1 MEQEGIAIIGMG
13 CRFPGA
19 LNNAEDFWK
28 FLLEGGDAVVEIPP
42 DRWNTERFYDRE
54 AGLPG
59 KSMAK
64 RGGFI
69 EAIDQFDPQFFGIA
83 PREAPYIDPQQRLL
97 LETAWEALE
106 DAGVVLNP
114 RGGTDVGVFA
124 GISHTD
130 YQQIQG
136 GAADRSRI
144 SQHSPTG
151 HAHSIA
157 ANRISYCLNLTGP
170 SIAMDTAC
178 SSALTAVHVAVDHLR
193 AGRCGMA
200 LAGGVTVMI
209 TPDGFIGFS
218 QAGMLSPDGRCRAF
232 DADANGFVRGEG
244 AGMVLLK
251 PLSRALADG
260 DKIYA
265 VIRATSANQDGH
277 TNGIMLPGEEAQAR
291 LVREACREAGIDP
304 LAVGYVEAHGTG
316 TAVGDPIEAHA
327 LSEALCAERPEN
339 APLLIGSVKTNLGHL
354 ETAAGVAGLMKAA
367 LVVQRGQIPP
377 NLHFEKPSPHIDF
390 AARRLRVPVQVE
402 SYPQKN
408 GGPRLAAVNSFG
420 FGGANAHAIVA
431 EPPPRAAACE
441 VTPSSD
447 RAWPVVLS
455 ARSEESLRA
464 AAGRLADWLEAKTS
478 ANGTSS
484 LLADLAYTLG
494 ARRNHH
500 AFRLTGTAAD
510 APSLIASLRAFA
522 ETGESPLLKTSFT
535 PLAERAPRIG
545 FVMSG
550 QGPQWWGMG
559 RELMRTEPVFRR
571 AMEEC
576 AAAIDR
582 HANFSLLE
590 ELAKGEQDTRLGET
604 EVGQPAIFAIQVALA
619 ALWKSWGVQPDLITG
634 HSVGEIA
641 AAHVAG
647 ILTLEQAAEIIT
659 YRAQVMQN
667 CARDTGAMLAVGMT
681 PPEAEEL
688 IARHDP
694 GLSIAAFNGPR
705 SLTIAGLRSSLERV
719 AAELESREIFN
730 RFVRVA
736 HPFHHAMMQP
746 AADALAE
753 RLADLRPADGDVP
766 FFSTVTG
773 ALCPGAD
780 CTGDYWARGIRQP
793 VQFVSA
799 VGAMAEAGVDVWLE
813 ISAHPALAISLQEC
827 QAAAGRKAPVIS
839 SLRRE
844 REQDSAMEAVTDLHR
859 AGVTVDFSSISPSRR
874 LLTLPAYSWNK
885 ARWWHESPDMRES
898 RLAPGGRGLLET
910 RLPRAI
916 PTWVT
921 YLDERHMMYL
931 RDHRVDNRIVFPGAG
946 FIEMAL
952 EAGTQ
957 LFEGRAFVLEEFE
970 IRKPLI
976 IPENAEAI
984 ALELSYDPRE
994 RSLSIQSRP
1003 DNSATW
1009 SVHAVGSLRAERVE
1023 SAFEAARWTDPAA
1036 DLDPVD
1042 VEENYEHK
1050 RSRGLPY
1057 GPEFRSAR
1065 RMFARDGR
1073 SAGEVSLAEKAA
1085 ARVAEYALHPV
1096 ILDGSL
1102 HVFSAAART
1111 IEARGVK
1118 LKLPVRFSRILFLRP
1133 PGASVLTRTEVLR
1146 CNDEMT
1152 EGRIEIFDRDGR
1164 PCVLVDGFRAV
1175 ALSSARRAGSSTGE
1189 GRDLVYHVDW
1199 ERQPVDAEAV
1209 AVVTPV
1215 PLPELH
1221 AAAMEALQSIL
1232 SLRGKERLEMVMQ
1245 EEDEVAAAQIAAALR
1260 CMGITGG
1267 TIFSADSLG
1276 VVPPMRQIF
1285 GRFTANLAGR
1295 GMLASAGDD
1304 GWRAGPALEAAAD
1317 AAADK
1322 LRDFVLR
1329 YPGHVQEIS
1338 LCAATCGDLPA
1349 ILRGEKDAVQVLFA
1363 GAGTD
1368 WLEQFYGDGLFSG
1381 HWMAAIAAAVQRA
1394 ADQLPEGR
1402 ALRILE
1408 VGAGTGGLAAHILP
1422 LLERGTHRYVFTD
1435 ASTAFFPAA
1444 QQKLAAYPEVEYKV
1458 FDLDRDAEA
1467 QGLFPETFDFIVGT
1481 NVLHAAADLRACLGQ
1496 LHRLLAPGGTLAFMD
1511 VASPRLWTE
1520 TVFGVTSGWWN
1531 FTDRELR
1538 SEHPLLPRARWEEL
1552 LREVGFAETGSLP
1565 GLRVPGGEEGQMG
1578 VMARKAFVPSVVA
1591 SSSARPVVDD
1601 RWVVFADGSGLG
1613 DDLATRLRVAGARC
1627 TIVRR
1632 GDGFFATPDEI
1643 TLRAENEEDWSHLA
1657 ALWKDGDAPQRVVF
1671 LWPLDH
1677 RESVATFQ
1685 ATTELLHLSHA
1696 LDVLPPGGSVRVDV
1710 VTRGAQA
1717 VGRDT
1722 APLVPVQGACLG
1734 LFRVMLAEHPNLGF
1748 RGIDLPAGVEPGSE
1762 DMLWSELLRLDV
1774 EREVALRGEARYA
1787 QRIAR
1792 GLENPARPWAVDQ
1805 PVRLESRERG
1815 VIDSLRFVPF
1825 ALPTCG
1831 PGEVLIRVHA
1841 AGLNF
1846 RDVLKALGLYPA
1858 ETADAHMYGDEVG
1871 GEVVTVGEG
1880 VTHVKPGDKVFGLAV
1895 FGLATHTL
1903 ARGADVLALPPGIT
1917 FEEAATLP
1925 VVFMTAWHALKNVAR
1940 LRAGD
1945 KVLVHAGAG
1954 GVGMASIQIAKY
1966 FGAEIIAS
1974 AGSPAKRAF
1983 LSTLGVE
1990 HVIDSRRGDFAE
2002 RVMEL
2007 TGGRGVDV
2015 VVNALAGEAIP
2026 MGLSCLAEFGRF
2038 IEIGKRDIYQNSK
2051 LPMWHL
2057 RKNAS
2062 FHVVAMDAVFAGDEA
2077 LTREL
2082 LAEVTALVAEGKLGP
2097 LPYRSFPANR
2107 ADAAFRLMAAGKH
2120 TGKVLLNLASP
2131 FVPAA
2136 GEPLRVPFAVD
2147 PEATYLVTG
2156 GFGGFGKVLAR
2167 WLADRGARHLVL
2179 SGRSGAVAPG
2189 AEEFIAELSAA
2200 GTSITAVAADAGSEE
2215 GVEAMFR
2222 AIESTGRP
2230 LKGIFHL
2237 AMVIDDALLASLTPE
2252 RMRTVLAPK
2261 ALGAWLLHEHS
2272 LNCPLDA
2279 FVMFSSASSVFGNPA
2294 QGNYAAANA
2303 FLDALAHHRRALGR
2317 PALAVNWGVLGGE
2330 GYVARNEK
2338 VAEYLSRQGTES
2350 LAPSE
2355 VIALLETFLDSAATQ
2370 MLALRVDWSK
2380 WRQSFRGLQDNPL
2393 LERVFAA
2400 GLEAEETPGKT
2411 SDWRGRIE
2419 AAAPADRE
2427 AVVVQALQEIIGSV
2441 LRVNPESLRPDQP
2454 LTDLGLDSLMGVEI
2468 ENLIESSIG
2477 VTLPPASLMRARTI
2491 GQIAALLNEHLGG
2504 AKAAAAPAAA
2514 SALEVE
2520 ELSAEEINFEELA
2533 DEDLERLVAGDVKES
2548 DHVRGGVA
2556 AG

>member
-1 MEQEGIAIIGMG
+1 MKKEDVAIIGMG
-13 CRFPGA
+13 CRFPGG
-19 LNNAEDFWK
+19 LDNPEDFWN
-28 FLLEGGDAVVEIPP
+28 FLVEGREAVSEIPA
-42 DRWNTERFYDRE
+42 DRWNIDRFYDAE
-54 AGLPG
+54 PGLPG
-59 KSMAK
+59 KSIAK

-69 EAIDQFDPQFFGIA
+69 GGIDQFDPQFFGIS

-97 LETAWEALE
+97 LETAWEAIE
-106 DAGVVLNP
+106 DAGVILDPQN
-114 RGGTDVGVFA
+114 GTDIGVFA

-136 GAADRSRI
+136 GTGDRTRI

-178 SSALTAVHVAVDHLR
+178 SSALTAVHVAVAHLR
-193 AGRCGMA
+193 SGRCSVA

-209 TPDGFIGFS
+209 SPDGFIGFS

-232 DADANGFVRGEG
+232 DAGANGFVRGEG

-251 PLSRALADG
+251 TLDRALADG

-291 LVREACREAGIDP
+291 LVREACREAGVDP
-304 LAVGYVEAHGTG
+304 SAVGYVEAHGTG

-327 LSEALCAERPEN
+327 LSEALCADRSAD

-354 ETAAGVAGLMKAA
+354 ETAAGIAGLMKAA
-367 LVVQRGQIPP
+367 FVVQRGEIPP

-390 AARRLRVPVQVE
+390 AERKLRVPVQVE
-402 SYPQKN
+402 PYPQHN

-431 EPPPRAAACE
+431 EAPLRTAKGE
-441 VTPSSD
+441 VTVEPD
-447 RAWPVVLS
+447 RAWPLVFS

-464 AAGRLADWLEAKTS
+464 CAKNLAGWLETKHA
-478 ANGTSS
+478 ANGTST

-500 AFRLTGTAAD
+500 PYRLTAAAAD
-510 APSLIASLRAFA
+510 VPALVAELRAFA
-522 ETGESPLLKTSFT
+522 ETGASNILQTSFT
-535 PLAERAPRIG
+535 PLPEKATRIG

-571 AMEEC
+571 AMESC
-576 AAAIDR
+576 AEAIDR
-582 HANFSLLE
+582 HANFRLLE
-590 ELAKGEQDTRLGET
+590 ELAKGEDETRLGET
-604 EVGQPAIFAIQVALA
+604 EVGQPSIFAMQVALA
-619 ALWKSWGVQPDLITG
+619 ALWQSWGVRPDLITG

-647 ILTLEQAAEIIT
+647 ILTLEQAAAIIT
-659 YRAQVMQN
+659 YRAQVMQG
-667 CARDTGAMLAVGMT
+667 CARDTGAMLAVGLT
-681 PPEAEEL
+681 APEAEEL
-688 IARHDP
+688 IAEHDP
-694 GLSIAAFNGPR
+694 TLSIAAFNGPR
-705 SLTIAGLRSSLERV
+705 SLTIAGLRSSLEKV

-746 AADALAE
+746 AADALE
-753 RLADLRPADGDVP
+753 KHLEGLRPADGHVP

-773 ALCPGAD
+773 EACPGAD
-780 CTGDYWARGIRQP
+780 CTASYWARGIRRP

-799 VGAMAEAGVDVWLE
+799 IGAMAEAAVDVWLE
-813 ISAHPALAISLQEC
+813 ISAHPALAISIQEC
-827 QAAAGRKAPVIS
+827 LAAAGAKAPVVS

-844 REQDSAMEAVTDLHR
+844 REQESAMEAINALHR
-859 AGVTVDFSSISPSRR
+859 AAVDVDFAAISPSHR
-874 LLTLPAYSWNK
+874 LLSLPAYPWNK
-885 ARWWHESPDMRES
+885 ARWWHEAPEMRES
-898 RLAPGGRGLLET
+898 RLAPGGQGLLET

-921 YLDERHMMYL
+921 HLDERHMAYL
-931 RDHRVDNRIVFPGAG
+931 RDHRVDKRIVFPAAG

-957 LFEGRAFVLEEFE
+957 IFEGRPFVLEDFE
-970 IRKPLI
+970 IHKPLI
-976 IPENAEAI
+976 IAENSEATM
-984 ALELSYDPRE
+984 LEVSYDPRE
-994 RSLSIQSRP
+994 RSISIQSRP
-1003 DNSATW
+1003 ENTTTW
-1009 SVHAVGSLRAERVE
+1009 STHAVGSLRAERVE
-1023 SAFEAARWTDPAA
+1023 SDFESTQWTSPEDEF
-1036 DLDPVD
+1036 DEID

-1050 RSRGLPY
+1050 RACGLPY

-1073 SAGEVSLAEKAA
+1073 SAGEVSLSEKAA
-1085 ARVAEYALHPV
+1085 QRAASYALHPV
-1096 ILDGSL
+1096 LLDGSL

-1111 IEARGVK
+1111 VEARGVK
-1118 LKLPVRFSRILFLRP
+1118 LKLPVRFSRILFLRS
-1133 PGASVLTRTEVLR
+1133 PGAAALTRTQVLH
-1146 CNDEMT
+1146 CNEEIT
-1152 EGRIEIFDRDGR
+1152 EGRIEIFDREGR

-1175 ALSSARRAGSSTGE
+1175 ALNSARRAGSSTGD

-1199 ERQPVDAEAV
+1199 QRQPTAEGGWTKSEPA
-1209 AVVTPV
+1209 
-1215 PLPELH
+1215 PLAELH
-1221 AAAMEALQSIL
+1221 EAAGNALEALL
-1232 SLRGKERLEMVMQ
+1232 ALRGKERLQDAMA
-1245 EEDEVAAAQIAAALR
+1245 EEDDVAAALIASGLR
-1260 CMGITGG
+1260 RMGVVEDNV
-1267 TIFSADSLG
+1267 FSADSLG
-1276 VVPPMRQIF
+1276 IAEPMREIF
-1285 GRFTANLAGR
+1285 GRFTANLTAR
-1295 GMLASAGDD
+1295 GLLSREEA
-1304 GWRAGPALEAAAD
+1304 GWRTTSLFGQWAD
-1317 AAADK
+1317 AVPQM

-1329 YPGHVQEIS
+1329 HPGHIQEIS
-1338 LCAATCGDLPA
+1338 LCASNGEELPA

-1363 GAGTD
+1363 GAGTE
-1368 WLEQFYGDGLFSG
+1368 WLEQFYGDGLLSG
-1381 HWMAAIAAAVQRA
+1381 HWMAAIAAAVEQA
-1394 ADQLPEGR
+1394 AARLPEGR

-1408 VGAGTGGLAAHILP
+1408 VGAGTGGLASHILP
-1422 LLERGTHRYVFTD
+1422 LLPRGTHRYVFTD

-1467 QGLFPETFDFIVGT
+1467 QGLFAGNFDFIVGT

-1496 LHRLLAPGGTLAFMD
+1496 LHNLLAPGGTLAFMD
-1511 VASPRLWTE
+1511 VAAPRIWTE
-1520 TVFGVTSGWWN
+1520 SVFGVTSGWWN
-1531 FTDRELR
+1531 LTDRDLR
-1538 SEHPLLPRARWEEL
+1538 PDHPLLPRLKWEQL
-1552 LREVGFAETGSLP
+1552 LLETGFVETCSLP
-1565 GLRVPGGEEGQMG
+1565 GLLSRNGEEGQ
-1578 VMARKAFVPSVVA
+1578 VALLARKATAARTPIEEA
-1591 SSSARPVVDD
+1591 SEADQGP
-1601 RWVVFADGSGLG
+1601 WVVFADEGGAG
-1613 DDLATRLRVAGARC
+1613 EALAARLRAAGAQC
-1627 TIVRR
+1627 TVVRR
-1632 GDGFFATPDEI
+1632 GPAM
-1643 TLRAENEEDWSHLA
+1643 AEGDLSIDAESEDDWARLA
-1657 ALWKDGDAPQRVVF
+1657 AAWKDGCTPQRIAF
-1671 LWPLDH
+1671 LWALDH
-1677 RESVATFQ
+1677 TDAGNVFAATS
-1685 ATTELLHLSHA
+1685 ELLRFSHA
-1696 LDVLPPGGSVRVDV
+1696 LDVMAPGSCRRVDV
-1710 VTRGAQA
+1710 ITRGAQPVGLSRAPA
-1717 VGRDT
+1717 VP
-1722 APLVPVQGACLG
+1722 AQGACLG
-1734 LFRVMLAEHPNLGF
+1734 LFRVILGEHPQLSF
-1748 RGIDLPAGVEPGSE
+1748 RGIDLPAEEGSSRDE
-1762 DMLWSELLRLDV
+1762 MLWRELMRTDV
-1774 EREVALRGEARYA
+1774 EREVALRGEARYV
-1787 QRIAR
+1787 QRITR
-1792 GLENPARPWAVDQ
+1792 GLENPLLPTADGQ
-1805 PVRLESRERG
+1805 PLRLESRERG

-1825 ALPTCG
+1825 SLPQCG

-1858 ETADAHMYGDEVG
+1858 ETADARMYGDEVG
-1871 GEVVTVGEG
+1871 GEVVAVGEG
-1880 VTHVKPGDKVFGLAV
+1880 ITHVKPGDKVFGLAV

-1903 ARGADVLALPPGIT
+1903 ARGADVLPLPPDIS
-1917 FEEAATLP
+1917 FEQAATIP

-1940 LRAGD
+1940 LRSGD

-1966 FGAEIIAS
+1966 FGAEVIAS

-1983 LSTLGVE
+1983 LKTLGVD

-2002 RVMEL
+2002 RVLAL
-2007 TGGRGVDV
+2007 TGRRGVDV

-2026 MGLSCLAEFGRF
+2026 MGLACLAEFGRF

-2077 LTREL
+2077 LTRDL

-2120 TGKVLLNLASP
+2120 TGKVLLNMAAP
-2131 FVPAA
+2131 FVPAEA
-2136 GEPLRVPFAVD
+2136 EPLRTPFAVD

-2156 GFGGFGKVLAR
+2156 GFGGFGRVLAR

-2179 SGRSGAVAPG
+2179 TGRQGSAAAGADD
-2189 AEEFIAELSAA
+2189 FIAELNEA
-2200 GTSITAVAADAGSEE
+2200 GVAVAAVAADVGTEDGVGSI
-2215 GVEAMFR
+2215 FN
-2222 AIESTGRP
+2222 AIEASGRP

-2237 AMVIDDALLASLTPE
+2237 AMVIDDAPLASLTPE
-2252 RMRTVLAPK
+2252 RFHSVLAPK
-2261 ALGAWLLHEHS
+2261 AYGAWLLHEHS
-2272 LNCPLDA
+2272 KSSPLDA
-2279 FVMFSSASSVFGNPA
+2279 FVMFSSASSIFGNPG

-2303 FLDALAHHRRALGR
+2303 FLDALAHHRRALGL
-2317 PALAVNWGVLGGE
+2317 PGLAVNWGVLGGE

-2338 VAEYLSRQGTES
+2338 VAEFLSRQGTEA

-2355 VIALLETFLDSAATQ
+2355 VTALLETFLDSAATQ
-2370 MLALRVDWSK
+2370 MMALRVDWSK
-2380 WRQSFRGLQDNPL
+2380 WRQSFRGLLENPL
-2393 LERVFAA
+2393 VERVFAA
-2400 GLEAEETPGKT
+2400 GLESEETPGKT
-2411 SDWRGRIE
+2411 SDWRSRIE
-2419 AAAPADRE
+2419 AAAPDDKE

-2468 ENLIESSIG
+2468 ENLIDSSIG

-2491 GQIAALLNEHLGG
+2491 GQIATLLSEHLGG
-2504 AKAAAAPAAA
+2504 AKSAGAPASVPAA
-2514 SALEVE
+2514 VVE
-2520 ELSAEEINFEELA
+2520 EVSPEEINFEELA
-2533 DEDLERLVAGDVKES
+2533 DEDLERLVATDAKSEEV
-2548 DHVRGGVA
+2548 VRGGVA